1 MKMEFVVV
9 VHVRER
15 SSNENL
21 FAEKVEMKYYLR
33 PILLELF

>member
-21 FAEKVEMKYYLR
+21 YAEKVEMKYAFYKSY
-33 PILLELF
+33 FS